1 MKSLRWVLIA
11 LMCVTAFGLTGLAQ
25 ETPKD
30 GGTLILWMSAA
41 PNTFLGYYSFGDQ
54 ARFPCDLIF
63 DQLYDADPTGEF
75 IPRLASGFDLSADGL
90 TYTFYLNP
98 DALWQ
103 DGEAV
108 TAEDVKFTIELL
120 GHPEYTGSNASD
132 VLAIAGAETYQ
143 AGEADEIS
151 GAVVIDDLT
160 VQITL
165 KELDVSWFELFAT
178 ELWILPEHLLADEEV
193 ASLDQSTYAM
203 SPIGSGPFKFV
214 QYFNGD
220 YAEFERNENYHLG
233 RPHLDSI
240 IIRIMDPQAAVA
252 AMETGEV
259 DACMNYKV
267 AVLPADALARL
278 QENPDVEVAVFPTDS
293 FEFMAMNLTK
303 APMNNVKFRQAL
315 SYAINRE
322 AMVQAAL
329 AGFGVPG
336 YSMLMPGSPYDNGDV
351 NRYEYNPDK
360 ARELLAEIN
369 WDSNTKIVFGSP
381 NQPQRSI
388 IAAMLQQDFEAIGV
402 NLDIEV
408 YDFGTMYAKANDGD
422 FDIWHLGW
430 GSGGVQYPGYTY
442 FNMLHSTQWPPLW
455 NFSRYNNPTV
465 DTLLELAPTITDRA
479 SGITVYHQLHEI
491 VSEELPY
498 IILMNKSGYSARSV
512 RVHNFEDF
520 IGGTTYNAHQWWV
533 D

>member
-11 LMCVTAFGLTGLAQ
+11 LMCVMAVGMTGLAQ

-54 ARFPCDLIF
+54 ARFPCDLIY
-63 DQLYDADPTGEF
+63 DQLYDAVPSGEF
-75 IPRLASGFDLSADGL
+75 VPRLASGYTQSEDGK
-90 TYTFYLNP
+90 TYTFTINP
-98 DALWQ
+98 DARWH
-103 DGEAV
+103 DGEDV

-132 VLAIAGAETYQ
+132 VLAIVGAAEYQ
-143 AGEADEIS
+143 AGEADEVS
-151 GAVVIDDLT
+151 GAVVLDEDTI
-160 VQITL
+160 QITL
-165 KELDVSWFELFAT
+165 KDLDVSWFELFAT

-193 ASLDQSTYAM
+193 ATLDQSTFAM

-214 QYFNGD
+214 DYFNGD
-220 YAEFERNENYHLG
+220 YAEFVRNENYHRG
-233 RPHLDSI
+233 RPHLDEV

-267 AVLPADALARL
+267 AVLPADAIERL
-278 QENPDVEVAVFPTDS
+278 QANPDVVVDVFPTDS
-293 FEFMAMNLTK
+293 FEFIAMDLTEE
-303 APMNNVKFRQAL
+303 PMSNVKFRQAL

-322 AMVQAAL
+322 AMVQAVL
-329 AGFGVPG
+329 SGFGVPG
-336 YSMLMPGSPYDNGDV
+336 YTMLMPGSPYDNQNV
-351 NRYEYNPDK
+351 NHYEYDPDK
-360 ARELLAEIN
+360 ARELLAEID
-369 WDSNTKIVFGSP
+369 WDPNTKIVFGSP

-388 IAAMLQQDFEAIGV
+388 IAAMLQQDFAAIGV

-408 YDFGTMYAKANDGD
+408 YDFGTMYSKSLEGD

-430 GSGGVQYPGYTY
+430 GSGGIQYPGYTF

-455 NFSRYNNPTV
+455 NFSKYSNPTV
-465 DTLLELAPTITDRA
+465 DTLLELAPTLIDRA
-479 SGITVYHQLHEI
+479 SGIAVYHQLQEI

-498 IILMNKSGYSARSV
+498 IITMNKSGYSARSV
-512 RVHNFEDF
+512 RVHNFADSQ
-520 IGGTTYNAHQWWV
+520 GGTTYNPHEWWV